1 MIRFVRS
8 AVPKL
13 PIATSEVKTNGW
25 DNDILIIN
33 KQQVF
38 RFPKTDQITD
48 QIKNECELLKQLSQ
62 KNPVLQI
69 PRYKMIYEGE
79 VLKAVTYP
87 FLSGESLNEHPF
99 DLRKNPENAQL
110 LGDFLTKLH
119 QMANELVKIFGP
131 ALAVFVL
138 ALLPNDLKAIGFL
151 IDALTYIAAA
161 LILIKLVRHN
171 QASSLR

>member
-48 QIKNECELLKQLSQ
+48 HNAIMNSTAIHAIEKLS
-62 KNPVLQI
+62 I
-69 PRYKMIYEGE
+69 
-79 VLKAVTYP
+79 
-87 FLSGESLNEHPF
+87 
-99 DLRKNPENAQL
+99 
-110 LGDFLTKLH
+110 
-119 QMANELVKIFGP
+119 
-131 ALAVFVL
+131 
-138 ALLPNDLKAIGFL
+138 
-151 IDALTYIAAA
+151 
-161 LILIKLVRHN
+161 
-171 QASSLR
+171 